1 MRHKLETKHCVQH
14 ITHKFDQALTLQS
27 ALLDFFFAPRRSAS
41 GRALCF
47 APPFEPDSPTKAFN
61 LDLHQLKSF
70 EGPPNYLVGPPL
82 ADLDGKFHF
91 VIFLGNLSPL
101 MIPAEKFSAPTQLL
115 NNKPKKVHHIFLK
128 SHNLCNV
135 QSKAKKYIKHVSCLE
150 VTDTFYFFRYDQHE
164 EA

>member
-1 MRHKLETKHCVQH
+1 MQH

-41 GRALCF
+41 GQALCF

-70 EGPPNYLVGPPL
+70 EGPPNYLAGPPL

-91 VIFLGNLSPL
+91 VTFLGNLSPL

-115 NNKPKKVHHIFLK
+115 NNKPKKVHHIFSS
-128 SHNLCNV
+128 SHITFLMCNR
-135 QSKAKKYIKHVSCLE
+135 KRKNI
-150 VTDTFYFFRYDQHE
+150 
-164 EA
+164 